1 MGPIPLK
8 AVTNPFPREEENP
21 TSEALGVVF
30 DPTIGE
36 GDVETPLLNDSSKAS
51 LSPPVGSRL
60 RSFKR
65 DWLTNKCSQNVLNII
80 TNGYVLPFRSKPN
93 LIRFPLILSEY
104 KAQQKDQ
111 ALATCN
117 QSLLSKNAIER
128 VENVKSLGFYSRLFL
143 VPKPHQRWRPVI
155 DLSRLNTFL
164 HVEKFKMETP
174 ESIRTSL
181 VPGEWVSSIDLS
193 DAYLH
198 IPIHPNSRKYLR
210 FCYKAQVFQFTSL
223 PFGLA
228 TAPQVFTMIVKEV
241 KLMALSRTQNSPIP
255 GRLAD
260 QVPVPGGISKGH
272 TGSGR
277 PNPILG
283 LDNQPGKIRTETYSG
298 VFVRGLRIPPRF
310 SPCKTHS
317 REMAQTSGFDPT
329 TQVKTCFDCKMF
341 DVSNWVASLN
351 GENGPGGTPSHE
363 ALSVSSQGALEISSV
378 AGQPPSLDRS
388 HCSPPKL
395 VAKPLKCDERRR
407 PSSQGPQYPTL
418 YRRLKRRLGRSLRS
432 KFYKRAVVRA
442 GKEATHKC
450 PGIEGGLP
458 GLSRLQGPV
467 PESNSVSCDG
477 QLNSGSLHQQ
487 AGGNSLSRDVRSP
500 VENHDLVPSLPYN
513 IESQA
518 HSRVSECDGRPPIQV
533 QPSAVNRM
541 VSAPSGLQANLPK
554 VVHPSCRLIRHS
566 PESQT
571 PSICVSYPRPKGLEH
586 RCSEH
591 KLDQPHG
598 LRLPS
603 YGSPSQ
609 GDPKDQAMPLPDHR
623 DSPRLARDAL
633 VLGPSAALN
642 RDPTTTPSVNDPTP
656 TVPQLCVP
664 QQSTTAE
671 PPRLVSRSGQLQE
684 QGFSVEVAERIAAPQ
699 RSSTRTIYR
708 SKWALFEKW
717 CRENSVDF
725 STPSVKQISDF
736 FMYLYQDLNRRPS
749 TIDGYRTAI
758 VDTLGPTA
766 QHIAHNADLHR
777 LLSSFHRDR
786 PKSSR
791 NLPKWNLSVV
801 LNELT
806 KAPFEPMKD
815 SNLKHLTLKTA
826 FLLALA
832 SGKRRSE
839 IHAWVA
845 NKVANLGQWEKVALF
860 PSSDFIAKNQ
870 LAREGSQSV
879 SPVTIP
885 ALTTIVDGQF
895 KEDRTLCPVR
905 ALRFYLDR
913 TKDLRGSRSLLF
925 ISFKKGHTSDI
936 RPATLSSWLKQ
947 TILLCYKQADQQ
959 ALDLVQVKAHDIW
972 AFAASKAFYGG
983 VSVEQIMQACHW
995 KARNT
1000 FTNFYLKDR
1009 TWSDTDNNMYL
1020 GGGGA
1025 HPLQISLQESLPGSR
1040 YSFTFKMLRVRS
1052 FYFLIIR

>member
-1 MGPIPLK
+1 MFSKRVKHYHQWLRSAIPFKAKLDQIPSDSIRVQGPTKRPSLGHLYPVSLVKERHRKGGKRKISRVLQSPVPSTQAPPKVEASHRLKQAQHFSTCRKVQNGNPGVHPDFPGPRGVGIVDRPVGRIPSHPHPSQLKEVPKVLLQGPGVPVHLPTFRTGHSPPGLYDDRKGSETNGPLK
-8 AVTNPFPREEENP
+8 
-21 TSEALGVVF
+21 
-30 DPTIGE
+30 
-36 GDVETPLLNDSSKAS
+36 
-51 LSPPVGSRL
+51 
-60 RSFKR
+60 
-65 DWLTNKCSQNVLNII
+65 
-80 TNGYVLPFRSKPN
+80 
-93 LIRFPLILSEY
+93 
-104 KAQQKDQ
+104 
-111 ALATCN
+111 
-117 QSLLSKNAIER
+117 
-128 VENVKSLGFYSRLFL
+128 
-143 VPKPHQRWRPVI
+143 
-155 DLSRLNTFL
+155 
-164 HVEKFKMETP
+164 
-174 ESIRTSL
+174 
-181 VPGEWVSSIDLS
+181 
-193 DAYLH
+193 
-198 IPIHPNSRKYLR
+198 
-210 FCYKAQVFQFTSL
+210 
-223 PFGLA
+223 
-228 TAPQVFTMIVKEV
+228 
-241 KLMALSRTQNSPIP
+241 RTQNSPIP

-272 TGSGR
+272 TGSSR

-388 HCSPPKL
+388 HCSPPRL
-395 VAKPLKCDERRR
+395 VAKSLKCDERRR

-442 GKEATHKC
+442 GKKATHKC
-450 PGIEGGLP
+450 PRIEGGLP
-458 GLSRLQGPV
+458 GPSRLQGPV

-518 HSRVSECDGRPPIQV
+518 HSRVSECDGRPPVQV

-541 VSAPSGLQANLPK
+541 VPAPSGLQANLPK
-554 VVHPSCRLIRHS
+554 VVHPSCRLIRYS

-598 LRLPS
+598 LCLPS

-642 RDPTTTPSVNDPTP
+642 RDPTTTPSVNDPTQ
-656 TVPQLCVP
+656 TVPQLCIP

-708 SKWALFEKW
+708 SKSALFEKW

-786 PKSSR
+786 SKSSR

-815 SNLKHLTLKTA
+815 SDLKHLTLKTA

-885 ALTTIVDGQF
+885 ALTTIVDRQF

-959 ALDLVQVKAHDIW
+959 ALDLVQVKAHDIR

-983 VSVEQIMQACHW
+983 VSVDQIMQACHW
-995 KARNT
+995 KAHNT
-1000 FTNFYLKDR
+1000 FTNFYLKDL

-1020 GGGGA
+1020 GPVVAAQQVLDPSPQTSCPRKEKRGGGA
-1025 HPLQISLQESLPGSR
+1025 HPLQPSLQESLPGSR
-1040 YSFTFKMLRVRS
+1040 YSFTSKMLRVRS
-1052 FYFLIIR
+1052 FYFSIIR